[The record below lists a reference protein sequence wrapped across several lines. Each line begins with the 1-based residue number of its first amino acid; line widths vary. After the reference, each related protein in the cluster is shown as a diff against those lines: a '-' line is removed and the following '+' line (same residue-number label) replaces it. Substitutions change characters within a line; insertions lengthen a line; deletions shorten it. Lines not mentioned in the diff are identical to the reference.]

1 MDRLYNYILTIL
13 WTSEEEET
21 KQLLT
26 EQKPTKKRTI
36 NVFIFVFFIVTIT
49 FYATINLLMMSAVI
63 LLFVYWILQVQVLSV
78 RRLKMNKET
87 RAPLYFNQVQQLLQR
102 RKAEDALNVYL
113 QYTMRDEDLDNI
125 KLYLITLF
133 HNRKWDDIIQTMQ
146 RHNVEN
152 KDIQTMYKFSLLQSN
167 QFDILQ
173 PLLENTDL
181 DYIMLQLSQGDKLD
195 IDKIEDLELRHLAE
209 RI

>member
-21 KQLLT
+21 KRLLT
-26 EQKPTKKRTI
+26 EQKPTNKRTI

-63 LLFVYWILQVQVLSV
+63 LLFVYWILQVQVFSV
-78 RRLKMNKET
+78 HRLKMNRET
-87 RAPLYFNQVQQLLQR
+87 RAPLYFNQVQRLLQR
-102 RKAEDALNVYL
+102 HKVQDALEVYL
-113 QYTMRDEDLDNI
+113 QYTMRDEDSDNI

-133 HNRKWDDIIQTMQ
+133 HNRKWDDIIHTMQ

-181 DYIMLQLSQGDKLD
+181 DYIMLQSSRGDRVD
-195 IDKIEDLELRHLAE
+195 PNKINDPELGRLAQ
-209 RI
+209 RL